1 MGSLPGMAAVL
12 ALLSAL
18 LWGTADF
25 AGGLASRRLPA
36 LVVVGWSQIAA
47 LGALLIVVGLS
58 GTWTAPGSWLLWG
71 LAAGVSGAG
80 GLVCFYKALSIGTMG
95 VVSPIGALGALVPV
109 LVGLATGDRPSQV
122 QVLGMAVALLGA
134 VAASGPELSGSARGA
149 SVALAAA
156 AGLFFGFALVAI
168 ARGAQG
174 SPLLTATAMRFS
186 SLVLFGGAAL
196 IARTAGGVARRE
208 VPMLAAIGVGDAA
221 ANVLFGFAST
231 MGLVSVVAVLGSLY
245 PVGTVLLARGVL
257 GERLMPVQ
265 VAGVAIA
272 LGGVALLSV
281 G

>member
-1 MGSLPGMAAVL
+1 MAAVL

-47 LGALLIVVGLS
+47 LAALLAVVGAS
-58 GTWTAPGSWLLWG
+58 RTWADPDTWLLWG

-80 GLVCFYKALSIGTMG
+80 GLVCFYRALAIGTMG

-109 LVGLATGDRPSQV
+109 LVGLASGDRPSQV
-122 QVLGMAVALLGA
+122 QVVGMVLALLGA

-149 SVALAAA
+149 SVALAAL
-156 AGLFFGFALVAI
+156 AGLLFGLALVLI

-186 SLVLFGGAAL
+186 SLVLFGTVAL
-196 IARTAGGVARRE
+196 LARTAGGVARRD
-208 VPMLAAIGVGDAA
+208 VPMLVAIGVADGA

-231 MGLVSVVAVLGSLY
+231 LGLVSVVAVLGSLY
-245 PVGTVLLARGVL
+245 PVGTVLLARGIL
-257 GERLMPVQ
+257 GERLLPVQ
-265 VAGVAIA
+265 VAGVAVA
-272 LGGVALLSV
+272 FAGVALLSA